1 MSWRHANSQSE
12 RACICHVRRARWR
25 SVYRGRPS
33 LKLRSFA
40 QDSGVRL
47 IDRPDT
53 QAVREALMSALPIQR
68 DVTEALRRRAEFG
81 LAECLAAVAR

>member
-1 MSWRHANSQSE
+1 MHFVMFGVLAG
-12 RACICHVRRARWR
+12 V
-25 SVYRGRPS
+25 PS
-33 LKLRSFA
+33 IGLVPSPKLRSFA

-47 IDRPDT
+47 IDGPDT
-53 QAVREALMSALPIQR
+53 EAAREALMNAAPVQR

>member
-1 MSWRHANSQSE
+1 MRMHFVMFA
-12 RACICHVRRARWR
+12 ALA
-25 SVYRGRPS
+25 GAPS
-33 LKLRSFA
+33 IGLVPSPKLRSFA

-53 QAVREALMSALPIQR
+53 QAVRKALMNAPPIQR

>member
-1 MSWRHANSQSE
+1 MHFVMFGALAGIPS
-12 RACICHVRRARWR
+12 IGLV
-25 SVYRGRPS
+25 PS

-47 IDRPDT
+47 IDGTDT
-53 QAVREALMSALPIQR
+53 HASALPIQR
-68 DVTEALRRRAEFG
+68 GVTEALRRRAEFG